1 MPHKMN
7 SRSCER
13 INGFHSLLNG
23 YLNMVANLSGDQWN
37 EGDVSC
43 SVVRRVALPD
53 AFFALDGLFDTFLT
67 VLDQMEVFPAVIE
80 AEKDRYLPFLLTT
93 TIMMES
99 VKGGA
104 GREDAHAAIKEHA
117 VSTVRDL
124 REGKISRNDL
134 IDRLAKDSRVGMKK
148 QELEKILSEGEGR
161 IGAAGEQVDQF
172 VKRAQKWGDKY
183 PEAKHYSPQSIL

>member
-1 MPHKMN
+1 
-7 SRSCER
+7 
-13 INGFHSLLNG
+13 
-23 YLNMVANLSGDQWN
+23 
-37 EGDVSC
+37 
-43 SVVRRVALPD
+43 
-53 AFFALDGLFDTFLT
+53 
-67 VLDQMEVFPAVIE
+67 
-80 AEKDRYLPFLLTT
+80 
-93 TIMMES
+93 MES

-148 QELEKILSEGEGR
+148 RELEKILSEGEGR

-183 PEAKHYSPQSIL
+183 PEAKQYSPQSIL